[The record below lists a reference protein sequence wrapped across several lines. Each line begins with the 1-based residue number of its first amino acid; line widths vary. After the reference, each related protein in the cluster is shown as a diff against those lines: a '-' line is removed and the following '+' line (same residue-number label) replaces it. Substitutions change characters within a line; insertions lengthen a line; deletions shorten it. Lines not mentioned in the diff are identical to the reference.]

1 VIHKTASQFLR
12 SVIKM
17 SSNHRA
23 RMKWRRGD
31 LLHHCKTVKNKFN
44 APKNIFQP
52 VLLNATRAPDACLSI

>member
-1 VIHKTASQFLR
+1 
-12 SVIKM
+12 
-17 SSNHRA
+17 
-23 RMKWRRGD
+23 MKWRRGD